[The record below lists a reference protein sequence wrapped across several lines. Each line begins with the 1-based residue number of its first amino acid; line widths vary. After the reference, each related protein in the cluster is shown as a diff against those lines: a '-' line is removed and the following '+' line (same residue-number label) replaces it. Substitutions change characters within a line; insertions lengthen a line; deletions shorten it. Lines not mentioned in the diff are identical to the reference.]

1 MKFRYFI
8 LILILN
14 SFNLFAQKIDGKVI
28 NQENKIKI
36 SNVSVSKIDG
46 SFSTKTNKKGQFT
59 TRKGLMFA
67 LAKSV
72 YHTGIETTDFLTK
85 PFDLEFKSFP
95 DDVVEIY
102 GLTVENL
109 LKTTI
114 K

>member
-46 SFSTKTNKKGQFT
+46 S
-59 TRKGLMFA
+59 L
-67 LAKSV
+67 
-72 YHTGIETTDFLTK
+72 
-85 PFDLEFKSFP
+85 
-95 DDVVEIY
+95 
-102 GLTVENL
+102 
-109 LKTTI
+109 
-114 K
+114 